1 MQSLVEN
8 RLSQALLYGP
18 TKQKLS
24 LKKGSSGMDMIR
36 ATGLNPII
44 ETQEDKRFSSVG
56 VAMTSDNEDE
66 DENLLGEDGPAKE
79 EKQELFGEATFGKD
93 YKV

>member
-1 MQSLVEN
+1 
-8 RLSQALLYGP
+8 
-18 TKQKLS
+18 
-24 LKKGSSGMDMIR
+24 MIR

-56 VAMTSDNEDE
+56 VALPSDNEDE